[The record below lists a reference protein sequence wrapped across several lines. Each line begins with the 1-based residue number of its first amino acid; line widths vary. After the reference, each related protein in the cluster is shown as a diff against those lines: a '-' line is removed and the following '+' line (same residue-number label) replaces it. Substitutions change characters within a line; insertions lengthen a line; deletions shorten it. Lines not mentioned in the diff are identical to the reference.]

1 MQSNDKLEACTDF
14 SKMGCIITKK
24 KEKRNKNLKYRTAAQ
39 NHLYLVKQVT
49 FQL

>member
-24 KEKRNKNLKYRTAAQ
+24 KKKEIRTW
-39 NHLYLVKQVT
+39 NTEL
-49 FQL
+49 QLRIIYIL